1 MRKQLS
7 HPPLNPC
14 HRCTDQ
20 LPLVALSPS
29 TGFSPF
35 LLLHQFYCIGLSP
48 TLHLHLKIGLWH
60 PAHSTAVVHIRP
72 LHCVQL
78 SHVPWSANLFCA
90 DQSALNNH
98 RNIRQLFNGILKA
111 MNSLNIVSRLTST
124 PPPSPSRSRTS
135 SFADRQVTSGN
146 PRTDVGAESVSH
158 DLNLSAIPERLGVN
172 GVIQQEDKIAAQ
184 DSPADEKTPLLHE
197 ENSASHDQS
206 PQRSRLWQ
214 IPKRVADAILY
225 GATVCFTT
233 LTAPGRYVI
242 ACFYD
247 EAGHFSAILP
257 MKNFRS
263 LLTRRRRKST
273 ARAMAINSAP
283 DAMENQEKPRGK
295 TRVSQRRS
303 PSVDSNA
310 SSTSAAT
317 SDGETE
323 NETRDDTPSR
333 NTRSKRA
340 TTQHGNVP
348 ERKSGRVKLLANE
361 EALRKRKA
369 IREKKRESANLDDV
383 AVVASALKSPS
394 SPSVNTKLTRY
405 PRAPAP
411 PRPLVPR
418 RQPSYTL
425 SYSAEA
431 PKKTLIIDLDETLI
445 HSMAKGGR
453 MSTGHMVEVRLGGPV
468 SSSGV
473 QIGPGVPILYYVHER
488 PGCHDFLR
496 KVTKWYNLVVFTAS
510 VQEYADP
517 VIDWLE
523 RERKYFSSRYYRQHC
538 TFRNGAYIKDLAQV
552 EPDLSKVMILDNSP
566 MSYIFHEGKPTCFSL
581 LGVLTLVLTN
591 APR

>member
-1 MRKQLS
+1 M
-7 HPPLNPC
+7 
-14 HRCTDQ
+14 
-20 LPLVALSPS
+20 
-29 TGFSPF
+29 
-35 LLLHQFYCIGLSP
+35 
-48 TLHLHLKIGLWH
+48 
-60 PAHSTAVVHIRP
+60 
-72 LHCVQL
+72 
-78 SHVPWSANLFCA
+78 
-90 DQSALNNH
+90 
-98 RNIRQLFNGILKA
+98 LKA

-124 PPPSPSRSRTS
+124 PPPSPPRSRTS
-135 SFADRQVTSGN
+135 SFAEGQVISGHEKIDAG
-146 PRTDVGAESVSH
+146 RGSVPH
-158 DLNLSAIPERLGVN
+158 DLNLNSISEKLGVKR
-172 GVIQQEDKIAAQ
+172 GKKQEDKIGAL
-184 DSPADEKTPLLHE
+184 DSQIDEETPLLDE
-197 ENSASHDQS
+197 KKSASYEQ
-206 PQRSRLWQ
+206 PAQRSGLWQ

-273 ARAMAINSAP
+273 ARAVGLNSAA
-283 DAMENQEKPRGK
+283 DLAENQERERGK
-295 TRVSQRRS
+295 TRGSKRRS

-310 SSTSAAT
+310 SSTSVAT

-323 NETRDDTPSR
+323 NEAREDTPSY
-333 NTRSKRA
+333 NTRSKKA
-340 TTQHGNVP
+340 TAQQGNAP

-369 IREKKRESANLDDV
+369 TREKKRQSANLDDV
-383 AVVASALKSPS
+383 AAVASALKSPS
-394 SPSVNTKLTRY
+394 SPSVNNKMTRY

-418 RQPSYTL
+418 RQPSYTI

-496 KVTKWYNLVVFTAS
+496 KVAKWYNLVVFTAS

-566 MSYIFHEGKPTCFSL
+566 MSYIFHEGKPSCFSL
-581 LGVLTLVLTN
+581 MDGHTLSLTN
-591 APR
+591 EFR